1 LRFAYTGEIKK
12 RSLTILTDYKKRSE
26 GLSTVTAI
34 TFAVGTMVGAG
45 VFVLSGL
52 VVNVAGPG
60 ALLSYSICA
69 VLVAFSG
76 LSYAMLASI
85 FPEDGG
91 GYLYSEKMLG
101 KYPGFLSGWI
111 MYIAQPIALSFVLLG
126 FGIYLNLLLSIST
139 DPRVFAAA
147 ALLLITVLNMRGIAE
162 AGRFELAVVVTKV
175 AILVLF
181 FFVGLLYLQFSDFEP
196 FLPQGTSGV
205 FQGVTMV
212 FFAYMGFQVITMMA
226 GEVKQSEKKVPIAML
241 ASIVIVAFIYIGV
254 ILALLAASLP
264 TYGSES
270 VFDAAIVLLGPMG
283 GALVA
288 LGAVLSTLS
297 SANALTA
304 GASRIIMEMA
314 SEKQV
319 PGRFAKL
326 KHNQPTNAIVLGSG
340 VAMIFIFYGS
350 LDAII
355 GLVNIAMLIAM
366 FFVNVSAYVLTKN
379 ESALDIKRGY
389 FRVPLGPVFPIL
401 GALSCVA
408 ISLTIS
414 PVSVIIGFAALFIGS
429 ILYIIED
436 TPEGEREVEN
446 IKRILKRQIPLGSKS
461 ENDQG

>member
-1 LRFAYTGEIKK
+1 MTMVNHN
-12 RSLTILTDYKKRSE
+12 KRSE
-26 GLSTVTAI
+26 GLSTATAI
-34 TFAVGTMVGAG
+34 TFAVGTMIGAG

-52 VVNVAGPG
+52 VVGVTGPG
-60 ALLSYSICA
+60 ALLSFSICA
-69 VLVAFSG
+69 VLVTFSG

-101 KYPGFLSGWI
+101 RYPGFLSGWI

-126 FGIYLNLLLSIST
+126 FGIYLNLLLSTSF
-139 DPRVFAAA
+139 DPRLFAGA
-147 ALLLITVLNMRGIAE
+147 ALLLITILNIRGVAE
-162 AGRFELAVVVTKV
+162 AGKFELAVVIIKVT
-175 AILVLF
+175 ILVLF
-181 FFVGLLYLQFSDFEP
+181 FFIGLFHLQFSVFDP
-196 FLPQGTSGV
+196 FLPQGPSSV

-226 GEVKQSEKKVPIAML
+226 GEVKQSEKKVPMAML
-241 ASIVIVAFIYIGV
+241 TSLVIVAFIYIGV
-254 ILALLAASLP
+254 ILALLAANLP
-264 TYGSES
+264 SYGSES
-270 VFDAAIVLLGPMG
+270 IFDAATVFLGPLG
-283 GALVA
+283 GALIA

-314 SEKQV
+314 SEKQI

-326 KHNQPTNAIVLGSG
+326 KHDQPINAIILGSG
-340 VAMIFIFYGS
+340 VAMMFIFYGS

-379 ESALDIKRGY
+379 EKTLDIKRGY
-389 FRVPLGPVFPIL
+389 FRIPLGPLFPIL
-401 GALSCVA
+401 GAVSCII

-414 PVSVIIGFAALFIGS
+414 SANIIIGFAALFVGS

-436 TPEGEREVEN
+436 TPEGEREIEK
-446 IKRILKRQIPLGSKS
+446 IKEILRRQTPMEDKS
-461 ENDQG
+461 ENDHV

>member
-1 LRFAYTGEIKK
+1 MANHN
-12 RSLTILTDYKKRSE
+12 KRSE

-34 TFAVGTMVGAG
+34 TFAVGTMIGAG

-52 VVNVAGPG
+52 VVNVSGPG

-69 VLVAFSG
+69 VLVTFSG

-101 KYPGFLSGWI
+101 RYPGFLSGWI

-126 FGIYLNLLLSIST
+126 FGIYLNLLLSISF
-139 DPRVFAAA
+139 DPRLFAGA
-147 ALLLITVLNMRGIAE
+147 ALLLITILNIRGIAE
-162 AGRFELAVVVTKV
+162 AGKFELAVVITKV
-175 AILVLF
+175 TILVLF
-181 FFVGLLYLQFSDFEP
+181 FFIGLLHLQVSVFDP
-196 FLPQGTSGV
+196 FLPQGTSSV

-226 GEVKQSEKKVPIAML
+226 GEVKQSEKKVPMAML

-254 ILALLAASLP
+254 ILALLAANLP

-270 VFDAAIVLLGPMG
+270 VFDAAIVFWGPLG

-288 LGAVLSTLS
+288 VGAVLSTLS

-304 GASRIIMEMA
+304 GASRIVMEMA
-314 SEKQV
+314 SEKQI

-326 KHNQPTNAIVLGSG
+326 KHDQPINAIILGSG

-366 FFVNVSAYVLTKN
+366 FFVNVSAYILTKN
-379 ESALDIKRGY
+379 EKTLDIKRGY
-389 FRVPLGPVFPIL
+389 FRIPLGPLFPIL
-401 GALSCVA
+401 GAVSCII

-414 PVSVIIGFAALFIGS
+414 PVSIIIGFAALFVGS
-429 ILYIIED
+429 IFYIIED
-436 TPEGEREVEN
+436 TPEGEREIEK
-446 IKRILKRQIPLGSKS
+446 IKEALRRQTPMEDKS
-461 ENDQG
+461 EKDHV